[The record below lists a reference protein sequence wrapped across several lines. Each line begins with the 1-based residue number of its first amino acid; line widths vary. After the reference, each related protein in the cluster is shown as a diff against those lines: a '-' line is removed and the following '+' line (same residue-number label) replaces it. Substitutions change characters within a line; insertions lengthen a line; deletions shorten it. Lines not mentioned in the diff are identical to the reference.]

1 MKKALLFFTFSF
13 VSLFSFTQ
21 KGQIGAFIPIDS
33 PIKSIMPNMNTN
45 IGFGIQGSYSP
56 FYGAPFYIELKGSW
70 GTYSQKS
77 LEQTYFFSDSSQTA
91 TNVNYKSSLRKY
103 LLGTKF
109 MIGNDFRAVRGFIT
123 PQVGLA
129 KYRTNIVITDPSDV
143 DDCKPLDR
151 KTTQK
156 DIGFV
161 YGGELGVEISLDR
174 IFKTFED
181 ENKHKLLISGSFLNG
196 FNHFEYANVRYMKDE
211 VHGTNVTHADADINT
226 TFINL
231 STNELH
237 EHKIGEL
244 YHTSLM
250 NWGINIG
257 YVYNF

>member
-1 MKKALLFFTFSF
+1 MKRALLFLTFSF
-13 VSLFSFTQ
+13 VSIFSNSQ

-33 PIKSIMPNMNTN
+33 PIKSVMPNMGTN
-45 IGFGIQGSYSP
+45 IGFGLQGSYSP
-56 FYGAPFYIELKGSW
+56 FHGSPFYIELKGSW

-77 LEQTYFFSDSSQTA
+77 LDQTYYFSDNSQTI
-91 TNVNYKSSLRKY
+91 TNVHYKSSMRKY

-109 MIGNDFRAVRGFIT
+109 MVGHDFRMVRGFIT
-123 PQVGLA
+123 PQIGLT
-129 KYRTNIVITDPSDV
+129 KFRTNIVIEDTSSV

-161 YGGELGVEISLDR
+161 YGGELGIEISLDR
-174 IFKTFED
+174 FNKNHSD
-181 ENKHKLLISGSFLNG
+181 ENKHKLVISGSYLAG
-196 FNHFEYANVRYMKDE
+196 FDHFEYVNVKYMKDE
-211 VHGTNVTHADADINT
+211 VHGTNVTHADADINS

-231 STNELH
+231 STNEIH
-237 EHKIGEL
+237 EHKIAEL

-250 NWGINIG
+250 YWGINIG

>member
-1 MKKALLFFTFSF
+1 MKRALLFLTFSF
-13 VSLFSFTQ
+13 VSIFSNSQ
-21 KGQIGAFIPIDS
+21 KGQIGTFIPIDS
-33 PIKSIMPNMNTN
+33 PIKSVMPNMGTN
-45 IGFGIQGSYSP
+45 IGFGLQGSYSP
-56 FYGAPFYIELKGSW
+56 FHGSPFYIELKGSW

-77 LEQTYFFSDSSQTA
+77 LEQTYYFSDSSQTT
-91 TNVNYKSSLRKY
+91 TNVYYKSSLRKY

-109 MIGNDFRAVRGFIT
+109 MVGNDFRMVRGFIT
-123 PQVGLA
+123 PQIGLA

-161 YGGELGVEISLDR
+161 YGGELGIEISLEKL
-174 IFKTFED
+174 IHNIEG
-181 ENKHKLLISGSFLNG
+181 ENKHKLVISGSYLAG
-196 FNHFEYANVRYMKDE
+196 FNHFEYVNVKHMKDE
-211 VHGTNVTHADADINT
+211 IHGTNVTHADADINT

-231 STNELH
+231 STKEIH

-250 NWGINIG
+250 YWGINIG